1 MVAWDKI
8 CRPKK
13 LGGLGLRKT
22 SAINTAFVAK
32 LSWKFLTQSNNYW
45 VQQMRVK
52 YCSPNSF
59 SSIRKNSLIHGLES
73 VYFVLE
79 ILLNKVCNGN

>member
-22 SAINTAFVAK
+22 SAVNTAFVAK
-32 LSWKFLTQSNNYW
+32 LLWKFLTQSNNYW
-45 VQQMRVK
+45 VQQMHAK
-52 YCSPNSF
+52 HCSPNSF
-59 SSIRKNSLIHGLES
+59 FQYKKKQTDSWAWRCMLRARE
-73 VYFVLE
+73 FV
-79 ILLNKVCNGN
+79 NKVYDGN

>member
-1 MVAWDKI
+1 MVTWDKI

-13 LGGLGLRKT
+13 LGGLGLCKT

-45 VQQMRVK
+45 VNRCVRNIV
-52 YCSPNSF
+52 PLIAF
-59 SSIRKNSLIHGLES
+59 SSIRKNKLIHGPGS
-73 VYFVLE
+73 VCFILE
-79 ILLNKVCNGN
+79 ILLNEVYDGN